1 MPVARGVK
9 IGVIGVVC
17 AGMFGVAG
25 YGAYNVYTGLDGSG
39 GGHTASGSGG
49 ADAAPGPLT
58 AKQVAR
64 TADAFLTAWAGG
76 EIAKAAALTDSPQT
90 ATAALTNFRT
100 QGHVTSLAITGIVP
114 TPKGASTP
122 ATPATP
128 STTAATGTAPSAPTT
143 PAGPGGADFT
153 VTAHLSAD
161 GVTSTWTY
169 ASSLTVDH
177 DSTGAAVVTWHPSV
191 VNPALAEGDSV
202 VTGTGADPETDVT
215 DRNGKVLTGTRYPSL
230 TRIIDDIRSRDGD
243 KVKGGTPDVETYV
256 QHGDGSPGK
265 VLKVLRKGK
274 ARKLTTTLDAGVQ
287 AAAEKAVQ
295 GKNGAGV
302 TALDIHDGT
311 ILAVANSDPS
321 GTDIALQGADAPGST
336 MKIVT
341 SAALI
346 ERGMGPGS
354 PAPCNS
360 TDNVQNGRIYH
371 NDSPSLHNADADL
384 LWDFANS
391 CNTGFITQAPK
402 LGASG
407 LRDTAA
413 QFGLTQPWNIGTA
426 TPDDQP
432 GFPDGSGADELTS
445 EMIGQGRVVAN
456 PLIMASVAA
465 TAATGSFHEP
475 RIVAASMIDGR
486 ISAAG
491 VGSRVSGDLR
501 ELMRGAITAGTAT
514 GVMSGFGA
522 DSGAKTGSAEVD
534 GQAATN
540 GWFTAFAGDVAVAAV
555 VHDAGFG
562 NTSAGPIV
570 AQVLRA
576 S

>member
-9 IGVIGVVC
+9 IGIIGAVC

-25 YGAYNVYTGLDGSG
+25 YGAYNMYTALDGSG
-39 GGHTASGSGG
+39 GGGGTHTVANTDPTS
-49 ADAAPGPLT
+49 APKPPT
-58 AKQVAR
+58 AQQVAD
-64 TADAFLTAWAGG
+64 TAHTFLTAWAAGQT
-76 EIAKAAALTDSPQT
+76 AKAAAATDAADAAMTDLTDFQQ
-90 ATAALTNFRT
+90 
-100 QGHVTSLAITGIVP
+100 QGHVTSVAISGI
-114 TPKGASTP
+114 
-122 ATPATP
+122 
-128 STTAATGTAPSAPTT
+128 APTT
-143 PAGPGGADFT
+143 GASGGASFT
-153 VTAHLSAD
+153 VTARLSYD
-161 GVTSTWTY
+161 GITSTWTY
-169 ASSLTVDH
+169 ASALTVDR
-177 DSTGAAVVTWHPSV
+177 DSTGDVAVTWKPSV
-191 VNPALAEGDSV
+191 LNPALADGDSV
-202 VTGTGADPETDVT
+202 VTGTAKSPGVDVT
-215 DRNGKVLTGTRYPSL
+215 DRHGKVLTGKSYPSL
-230 TRIIDDIRSRDGD
+230 ARIIEDLKSRHGD
-243 KVKGGTPDVETYV
+243 QVKGGTAGIETYV
-256 QHGDGSPGK
+256 QHSDGSAGK

-274 ARKLTTTLDAGVQ
+274 SKKLPTTLDAGVQ
-287 AAAEKAVQ
+287 AAAEKAVK

-302 TALDIHDGT
+302 TALDIYDGT
-311 ILAVANSDPS
+311 ILAVANSDPG

-341 SAALI
+341 SAALL
-346 ERGMGPGS
+346 ERGMGPDS
-354 PAPCNS
+354 PARCKS
-360 TDNVQNGRIYH
+360 TDNVANGRMYK
-371 NDSPSLHNADADL
+371 NDSPSLQNANADL
-384 LWDFANS
+384 RWDFANS

-402 LGASG
+402 LGATG

-426 TPDDQP
+426 TPNDQP
-432 GFPDGSGADELTS
+432 SFPDGSGPDELTS
-445 EMIGQGRVVAN
+445 EMIGQGKVVAN
-456 PLIMASVAA
+456 PMIMASVAA

-501 ELMRGAITAGTAT
+501 QLMRAAITNGTAT
-514 GVMSGFGA
+514 GVMSGFGS

-540 GWFTAFAGDVAVAAV
+540 GWFTAYAGGVAVAAV

>member
-25 YGAYNVYTGLDGSG
+25 YGAYNVYTALDGSG
-39 GGHTASGSGG
+39 GGHSGST
-49 ADAAPGPLT
+49 AAATPGPLT
-58 AKQVAR
+58 VKQVAD
-64 TADAFLTAWAGG
+64 TAGKFLTAWSGG

-90 ATAALTNFRT
+90 ATTALTGFRS
-100 QGHVTSLAITGIVP
+100 QGHVTSLAISGIVP
-114 TPKGASTP
+114 TVT
-122 ATPATP
+122 ATPAGATAGA
-128 STTAATGTAPSAPTT
+128 TATAATTAPAAPATAT
-143 PAGPGGADFT
+143 PAGGGQADFT

-161 GVTSTWTY
+161 GVATTWTY
-169 ASSLTVDH
+169 ASSLAVDH
-177 DSTGAAVVTWHPSV
+177 DSTGAPVVTWQPSV
-191 VNPALAEGDSV
+191 INPELGEGDSI
-202 VTGTGADPETDVT
+202 VTGTGGAPAIDVT
-215 DRNGKVLTGTRYPSL
+215 DRNGKALTAAAYPSL
-230 TRIIDDIRSRDGD
+230 ARIIEDLKSRHGD
-243 KVKGGTPDVETYV
+243 QVKGGTAGLETYV
-256 QHGDGSPGK
+256 QHSDGTQGK
-265 VLKVLRKGK
+265 VLKVLRKGTDK
-274 ARKLTTTLDAGVQ
+274 KLRTTLDAGVQ
-287 AAAEKAVQ
+287 AAAEKAVK

-302 TALDIHDGT
+302 TALDIDDGT

-354 PAPCNS
+354 AAPCNS
-360 TDNVQNGRIYH
+360 TDNVQNGRMYH
-371 NDSPSLHNADADL
+371 NDSPSLHNANADL

-402 LGASG
+402 LGANG

-432 GFPDGSGADELTS
+432 GFPDGTGADELTS

-475 RIVAASMIDGR
+475 RIVAAGMINGR
-486 ISAAG
+486 ITAAG

-501 ELMRGAITAGTAT
+501 ELMRGAITNGTAT
-514 GVMSGFGA
+514 GVMSGFGP

-540 GWFTAFAGDVAVAAV
+540 GWFTAFAGRVAVAAV

>member
-25 YGAYNVYTGLDGSG
+25 YGAYNVYTALDGSG
-39 GGHTASGSGG
+39 GGHSGST
-49 ADAAPGPLT
+49 AAATPGPLT
-58 AKQVAR
+58 AKQVAD
-64 TADAFLTAWAGG
+64 TAGKFLTAWSGG

-90 ATAALTNFRT
+90 ATTALTGFRS
-100 QGHVTSLAITGIVP
+100 QGHVTSLAISGIVP
-114 TPKGASTP
+114 TVT
-122 ATPATP
+122 ATPAGATAGA
-128 STTAATGTAPSAPTT
+128 TATAATTAPAAPATAT
-143 PAGPGGADFT
+143 PAGGGQADFT

-161 GVTSTWTY
+161 GVATTWTY
-169 ASSLTVDH
+169 ASSLAVDH
-177 DSTGAAVVTWHPSV
+177 DSTGAPVVTWQPSV
-191 VNPALAEGDSV
+191 INPELGEGDSI
-202 VTGTGADPETDVT
+202 VTGTGGAPAIDVT
-215 DRNGKVLTGTRYPSL
+215 DRNGKALTAAAYPSL
-230 TRIIDDIRSRDGD
+230 ARIIEDLKSRHGD
-243 KVKGGTPDVETYV
+243 QVKGGTAGLETYV
-256 QHGDGSPGK
+256 QHSDGTQGK
-265 VLKVLRKGK
+265 VLKVLRKGTDK
-274 ARKLTTTLDAGVQ
+274 KLRTTLDAGVQ
-287 AAAEKAVQ
+287 AAAEKAVK

-302 TALDIHDGT
+302 TALDIDDGT

-346 ERGMGPGS
+346 ERGMGTGS
-354 PAPCNS
+354 AAPCNS
-360 TDNVQNGRIYH
+360 TDNVQNGRMYH
-371 NDSPSLHNADADL
+371 NDSPSLHNANADL

-402 LGASG
+402 LGANG

-432 GFPDGSGADELTS
+432 GFPDGTGADELTS

-475 RIVAASMIDGR
+475 RIVAAGMINGR
-486 ISAAG
+486 ITAAG

-501 ELMRGAITAGTAT
+501 ELMRGAITNGTAT
-514 GVMSGFGA
+514 GVMSGFGP

-540 GWFTAFAGDVAVAAV
+540 GWFTAFAGRVAVAAV